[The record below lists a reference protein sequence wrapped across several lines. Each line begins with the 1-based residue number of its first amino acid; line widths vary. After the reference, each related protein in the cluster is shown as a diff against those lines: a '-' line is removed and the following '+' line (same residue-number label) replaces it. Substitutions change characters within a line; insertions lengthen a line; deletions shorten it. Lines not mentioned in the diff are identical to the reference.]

1 MALNQTLKID
11 GWPMYLADRDNQWHR
26 VSGNMRANMSTT
38 PGTINHQA
46 SDLSHLVSARLSPE
60 IVKQVL
66 SFGFVAKEYAS
77 HLEKKRTALLQLDNA
92 IARKR
97 AAGTQKWMRKL
108 RHQDMT
114 VDVRY
119 YALLKANNPRRQE
132 LIRRDFLQQK
142 AKLEQMLLYYG
153 FGRESLMVSIV
164 VAKAVL
170 RKIDLALADE
180 KYEELA
186 TLQQFVRMPLDEFRR
201 ICQGLPMI

>member
-1 MALNQTLKID
+1 
-11 GWPMYLADRDNQWHR
+11 
-26 VSGNMRANMSTT
+26 
-38 PGTINHQA
+38 
-46 SDLSHLVSARLSPE
+46 
-60 IVKQVL
+60 VL

-77 HLEKKRTALLQLDNA
+77 HLEKKRTALLKLDNA

-114 VDVRY
+114 VGGRY

-164 VAKAVL
+164 VARAVL
-170 RKIDLALADE
+170 RKIDADLANE

-186 TLQQFVRMPLDEFRR
+186 TLQRFVRMPLDEFRR
-201 ICQGLPMI
+201 ICEGLPDFNRN